1 MSVEGGVPRPR
12 RKAFVDALSKLVNK
26 NEEEEDKLNRAVY
39 GAQTFTAETPFKVP
53 RRVRNSCLFE
63 KVLLYTRTGQLPLIH
78 VQVTPATIAAILEHG
93 ENCRDAVDVPLFG
106 PPHPED
112 GPGATMRVIPLQ
124 PHPLLFQVAWNLEPK
139 MNTDSKEGVKDLL
152 QAHGIPVPKLE
163 HVRGADERRFMLNDL
178 VERYIMHRNWQW
190 HHDKTVWPA
199 WAKQLETHELR
210 ALNSYRVTI
219 LSTLQRRLRLFLAA
233 PVNVRFAFP
242 SNMRVACSPYDFA
255 ILMTQQVLE
264 ERGSETRNVTS
275 VFQNVQ
281 AVDLLFPPT
290 MEDAASDLEVHPVF
304 GHSVSR
310 RWHTAHYDEG
320 DRAVMRTIGDQ
331 QEVLVNFNKVT
342 FELWLTASWSVFQK
356 KLSDGAAAVWQ
367 DVTPG
372 VDTQLG
378 SECEELNEGEG
389 EGDGDGD
396 DVEIHSDGEG

>member
-1 MSVEGGVPRPR
+1 MLHIFRQKLSFFCMSVEGGVPRPR

-190 HHDKTVWPA
+190 HHDKTA
-199 WAKQLETHELR
+199 
-210 ALNSYRVTI
+210 
-219 LSTLQRRLRLFLAA
+219 
-233 PVNVRFAFP
+233 
-242 SNMRVACSPYDFA
+242 
-255 ILMTQQVLE
+255 
-264 ERGSETRNVTS
+264 
-275 VFQNVQ
+275 
-281 AVDLLFPPT
+281 
-290 MEDAASDLEVHPVF
+290 
-304 GHSVSR
+304 
-310 RWHTAHYDEG
+310 
-320 DRAVMRTIGDQ
+320 
-331 QEVLVNFNKVT
+331 
-342 FELWLTASWSVFQK
+342 
-356 KLSDGAAAVWQ
+356 
-367 DVTPG
+367 
-372 VDTQLG
+372 
-378 SECEELNEGEG
+378 
-389 EGDGDGD
+389 
-396 DVEIHSDGEG
+396 